1 MNRIDRLTAI
11 LLKLQTQRIVRGKE
25 IAERFG
31 ISLRTVYRDIRALED
46 AGVPI
51 GSEVGLGYFLA
62 EGYHLPPIMF
72 TRDEAN
78 SLLLGSKLIE
88 KFSDISVNRYFAGA
102 MDKIKL
108 VLDKKESEH
117 LDTLSSYIEV
127 LKTAPGSRNGF
138 PNDILAEIQAV
149 LGRNRVI
156 GIAYTSGYKEETTRR
171 MIEPLGLCF
180 YAAAWH
186 LLAYCRLRR
195 DYRDFRVDRIHSI
208 TATPSKFDTARHGDL
223 KDLIGRMVYSTDLKP
238 ACVRF
243 APAAARFAR
252 DQKYYFGFVEQ
263 NELDGQIEMHF
274 LTASYEGIAR
284 WLLSFVDAVEVIS
297 PEPLKTVLR
306 RHVERLYEHHK

>member
-51 GSEVGLGYFLA
+51 GSEAGLGYFLA

-72 TRDEAN
+72 TPEEAS

-88 KFSDISVNRYFAGA
+88 KFSDLSVNRNFAVA

-117 LDTLSSYIEV
+117 LNTLTSYIEV

-138 PNDILAEIQAV
+138 PNDLLTGIQAV
-149 LGRNRVI
+149 LGRKRLI
-156 GIAYTSGYKEETTRR
+156 HIEYTSGYKEETTRR
-171 MIEPLGLCF
+171 TIEPLGLCF
-180 YAAAWH
+180 YASAWH
-186 LLAYCRLRR
+186 LLAFCRLRS
-195 DYRDFRVDRIHSI
+195 DYRDFRVDRIHGI
-208 TATPSKFDTARHGDL
+208 AATQTTFDAALHGDL
-223 KDLIGRMVYSTDLKP
+223 KDLIKRMVYSTDLKP

-243 APAAARFAR
+243 NLAAARFAR
-252 DQKYYFGFVEQ
+252 DQKYYFGFVE
-263 NELDGQIEMHF
+263 EKEYDGKVEMHF

-297 PEPLKTVLR
+297 PDPLKTVLR
-306 RHVERLYEHHK
+306 RHSCRLYEHYK

>member
-31 ISLRTVYRDIRALED
+31 ISLRTVYRDIRALEN

-62 EGYHLPPIMF
+62 EGFHLPPIMF
-72 TRDEAN
+72 TTDEAN

-108 VLDKKESEH
+108 VLDTKASEH
-117 LDTLSSYIEV
+117 LNALSSYIEV

-156 GIAYTSGYKEETTRR
+156 RIEYTSGYKEETTQR

-186 LLAYCRLRR
+186 LLAYCRLRS

-208 TATPSKFDTARHGDL
+208 TATQSNFDTARHGDL
-223 KDLIGRMVYSTDLKP
+223 KDLIERMVYSTDVKP

-243 APAAARFAR
+243 EPAAARFAR

-263 NELDGQIEMHF
+263 KELDGQIEMHF

-297 PEPLKTVLR
+297 PEPLKAVLR
-306 RHVERLYEHHK
+306 RHARRLYEHHH

>member
-51 GSEVGLGYFLA
+51 GSEAGRGYFLA
-62 EGYHLPPIMF
+62 EGFHLPPIMF
-72 TRDEAN
+72 TPEEAN

-88 KFSDISVNRYFAGA
+88 KFSDMSVNRYFAGA

-108 VLDKKESEH
+108 VLGRKESEH
-117 LDTLSSYIEV
+117 LNTLSSFIEV
-127 LKTAPGSRNGF
+127 LKTAPGSREGF
-138 PNDILAEIQAV
+138 PNDLLAEIQAA
-149 LGRNRVI
+149 LGCNRVI
-156 GIAYTSGYKEETTRR
+156 GIEYTSGYKEETTRR

-180 YAAAWH
+180 YAAFWH
-186 LLAYCRLRR
+186 LLAYCRLRG
-195 DYRDFRVDRIHSI
+195 DYRDFRVDRIRSVTT
-208 TATPSKFDTARHGDL
+208 TAHTFDTHRHGDL
-223 KDLIGRMVYSTDLKP
+223 KDIIRRTVYSTDLKP
-238 ACVRF
+238 ATVRF
-243 APAAARFAR
+243 DQPAARFAR

-263 NELDGQIEMHF
+263 KQIDDRIEMYF

-284 WLLSFVDAVEVIS
+284 WLLSFVDAVEVVS
-297 PEPLKTVLR
+297 PEPLKAVLHHHAR
-306 RHVERLYEHHK
+306 RLYEHHN